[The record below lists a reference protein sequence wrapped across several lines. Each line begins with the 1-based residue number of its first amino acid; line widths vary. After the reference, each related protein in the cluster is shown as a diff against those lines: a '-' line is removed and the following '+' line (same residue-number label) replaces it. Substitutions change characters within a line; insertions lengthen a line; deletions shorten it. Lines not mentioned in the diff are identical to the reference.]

1 MRSDLALEV
10 RDLSVSFA
18 TRAGEVT
25 GLGGIGFELAR
36 GEMLGL
42 VGESGSGKSV
52 ASLAI
57 MGLSEANARISGQ
70 ILHDGRDLLAERERG
85 RTRVPRQLAMIFQY
99 PRTALNPIRRVGDQL
114 VDVLLAHGSAS
125 RSEARRRALELL
137 EEVRIARA
145 AERLEAYP
153 FELSGGMCQRV
164 LIAIALAQSPSVLI
178 ADEPTT
184 GLDVV
189 TQDAVMTLV
198 DDARRSRGMGVILI
212 THDLGLACRHCQR
225 LVVLRHGRIVE
236 EGTPEA
242 LFSGARHPYTR
253 LLVGATPALSAS
265 LAELDAA
272 TPTSPEASSLEGPN
286 SDPTPFIRGAA

>member
-1 MRSDLALEV
+1 MAREVCLEV

-18 TRAGEVT
+18 TRSGTVT
-25 GLGGIGFELAR
+25 GLAGVSFELAR

-57 MGLSEANARISGQ
+57 MGLSEASARVSGQ
-70 ILHDGRDLLAERERG
+70 ILHGGRDVLAEGEGARRG
-85 RTRVPRQLAMIFQY
+85 VPRELAMIFQY

-114 VDVLLAHGSAS
+114 TDVLSAHGALS
-125 RSEARRRALELL
+125 RAQARQRARELL

-145 AERLEAYP
+145 AERLQAYP
-153 FELSGGMCQRV
+153 FELSGGMCQRI

-189 TQDAVMTLV
+189 TQDAVMALI
-198 DDARRSRGMGVILI
+198 DDARQRRGMGVILI
-212 THDLGLACRHCQR
+212 THDLGLACRHCQQ
-225 LVVLRHGRIVE
+225 LVVLKRGQIVE
-236 EGTPEA
+236 QGTPEA
-242 LFSGARHPYTR
+242 LFAGARHPYTR
-253 LLVGATPALSAS
+253 LLVGATPGLSAS

-272 TPTSPEASSLEGPN
+272 TQPVNETPALEG
-286 SDPTPFIRGAA
+286 AA

>member
-1 MRSDLALEV
+1 MSTMKMA
-10 RDLSVSFA
+10 LSVEHLNVSFE
-18 TRAGEVT
+18 TRSGRVQ
-25 GLGGIGFELAR
+25 GLSDVSFTLAR

-57 MGLSEANARISGQ
+57 MGLSEPSATLSGK
-70 ILHDGRDLLAERERG
+70 ILHEGRDLLAERGPR
-85 RTRVPRQLAMIFQY
+85 RADVPRHFAMIFQY

-114 VDVLLAHGSAS
+114 ADVLLAHAAAS
-125 RSEARRRALELL
+125 RAEARRRALELL

-145 AERLEAYP
+145 AERLAAYP

-164 LIAIALAQSPSVLI
+164 LIALALAQSPSVLI

-189 TQDAVMTLV
+189 TQDAVMGLLE
-198 DDARRSRGMGVILI
+198 DARRRRGMAVILI

-225 LVVLRHGRIVE
+225 LVVLQRGRVVE
-236 EGTPEA
+236 EGTPHA
-242 LFSGARHPYTR
+242 LFTAARHPYTR
-253 LLVGATPALSAS
+253 LLVGATPGLAMS
-265 LAELDAA
+265 LADLDAA
-272 TPTSPEASSLEGPN
+272 TRDQTEAAVTGVCP
-286 SDPTPFIRGAA
+286 